1 MKVIESSKIYS
12 GEELE
17 NIFFR
22 PIFSGEKST
31 EEVGFRTMY
40 NVPLPATIGLWLMD
54 SNILRPYQRGWQGSD
69 GSERIY
75 CDIDMHRVKAESA
88 FAASDYFTH
97 VYEYLVNKADVNMQ
111 DLSGTILEQ
120 VETELFRAALAEG
133 IRLTSWIGN
142 IDDENCFCTFD
153 GVLKHIHNYATDSE
167 TPSFTIDDTP
177 SPDNVIELLDS
188 LWKNSNFILRALRKD
203 NQLAYFVTGDI
214 YEAYEQYLDSK
225 GADSAYRESIDGRER
240 LCYHGIPV
248 VNMGVDHMIKYCK
261 LPTTVAVLAD
271 RRNLV
276 LALNTADCPEAEIR
290 LWYNPDQMEN
300 RQRAVFL
307 AGTCV
312 IDPNMVSYAYLE

>member
-54 SNILRPYQRGWQGSD
+54 SNILRPYQRGWQGSE
-69 GSERIY
+69 GSDRIY
-75 CDIDMHRVKAESA
+75 CDIDMQRVKAESA
-88 FAASDYFTH
+88 FAATDYFTH

-111 DLSGTILEQ
+111 DLSGTVLEQ

-142 IDDENCFCTFD
+142 MDAEYDFYTFD
-153 GVLKHIHNYATDSE
+153 GVLKHIHKYATNRK

-188 LWKNSNFILRALRKD
+188 LWQNSDLVLRALRKD
-203 NQLAYFVTGDI
+203 NQLAYFVTGNI

-240 LCYHGIPV
+240 LCYHGIPI
-248 VNMGVDHMIKYCK
+248 VNMGVDHRIKYCK

-312 IDPNMVSYAYLE
+312 IDPKLVSYAYSE